1 MGKIVIDNNK
11 GDIKKIEVLS
21 ETLRHRNE
29 HIGGHYFV
37 TDVKVTYFNGI
48 EEELRLYD
56 VTCEEACKELKEL
69 CFKESVLHSLA
80 RFCEDA
86 EYNGDED
93 SLELWEGLYNKVNSN
108 LDLTEQ
114 DIEDINVCVR
124 VCTVFDK
131 FDYNTFIR

>member
-1 MGKIVIDNNK
+1 MKRMVINNIGK
-11 GDIKKIEVLS
+11 DIEKIEVLD
-21 ETLRHRNE
+21 EILRHRDA
-29 HIGGHYFV
+29 HIGGHYFI

-108 LDLTEQ
+108 LDLTEK